1 MKKIHFKLKDGSAR
15 IAEPD
20 ELISFASISRKFGML
35 IFVLGIL
42 VGVYRLEVMFSRG
55 YGLDLGVF
63 IALFIIYWGWELFR
77 YAPRPDENTI
87 KDGFRTYKGRASAK
101 DIKNYQVFGSYLWL
115 LDETG
120 NKVARVKSVEE
131 KGE

>member
-1 MKKIHFKLKDGSAR
+1 MNKYSFLLKDGSTREYEAH
-15 IAEPD
+15 
-20 ELISFASISRKFGML
+20 ELVGFGSISRKFGML

-87 KDGFRTYKGRASAK
+87 KDGFRTYKGRAEAK
-101 DIKNYQVFGSYLWL
+101 DILGYRILGSYLWL

-120 NKVARVKSVEE
+120 NKVGKIKSIERKE
-131 KGE
+131 N